1 MPEIFEK
8 LGLDPKLLIAQ
19 VVNFVLLLVILQK
32 IGYKPILKMLN
43 DRTEKIEKSL
53 KQAKKIEEELQNT
66 EETKIAEIKK
76 AKIESQEI
84 IKEANELAEKK
95 SQEMIEKTKVKTQ
108 EIVASAKQEI
118 QAEKESSITEAKKEI
133 ADISVQIAKKI
144 IGNNFDENREKEAVS
159 DILTKI
165 K

>member
-19 VVNFVLLLVILQK
+19 AVNFILLLVILQK

-66 EETKIAEIKK
+66 EEIKIAEIKK
-76 AKIESQEI
+76 AKQESQEI
-84 IKEANELAEKK
+84 IKDANELAEKK

>member
-19 VVNFVLLLVILQK
+19 AVNFILLLVILQK
-32 IGYKPILKMLN
+32 IGYKPILRMLN

-66 EETKIAEIKK
+66 EEIKIAEIKK
-76 AKIESQEI
+76 AKQESQEI
-84 IKEANELAEKK
+84 IKDANELAEKK

-108 EIVASAKQEI
+108 EIVASTKQEI
-118 QAEKESSITEAKKEI
+118 QAEKESSIAEAKSEI
-133 ADISVQIAKKI
+133 SDISIQIAKKI
-144 IGNNFDENREKEAVS
+144 IGSNFDENKEKEAVS

>member
-19 VVNFVLLLVILQK
+19 AVNFILLLVILQK

-66 EETKIAEIKK
+66 EEIKIAEIKK
-76 AKIESQEI
+76 AKQESQEI
-84 IKEANELAEKK
+84 IKDANELAEKK

-118 QAEKESSITEAKKEI
+118 QAEKESSVAEAKSEI
-133 ADISVQIAKKI
+133 SDISIQIAKKI
-144 IGNNFDENREKEAVS
+144 IGSNFDENKEKEAVN
-159 DILTKI
+159 DILAKI

>member
-8 LGLDPKLLIAQ
+8 LGLDPKLLVAQ
-19 VVNFVLLLVILQK
+19 AVNFVLLLVILQK
-32 IGYKPILKMLN
+32 IGYKPILKMLS

-53 KQAKKIEEELQNT
+53 IQAKKIEEELRNT

-76 AKIESQEI
+76 AKLESQEI

-95 SQEMIEKTKVKTQ
+95 SLEMVERTKVKAQ
-108 EIVASAKQEI
+108 EIVISAKHEI
-118 QAEKESSITEAKKEI
+118 QAEKESSIAEAKKEI
-133 ADISVQIAKKI
+133 AEISIQIAKKI
-144 IGNNFDENREKEAVS
+144 IGNNFDEGKEKDAVN
-159 DILTKI
+159 DILVKI

>member
-8 LGLDPKLLIAQ
+8 LGLDPKLLVAQ
-19 VVNFVLLLVILQK
+19 AVNFILLLVILQK

-53 KQAKKIEEELQNT
+53 KQAKKIEEELKNT
-66 EETKIAEIKK
+66 EETKIVEIKK
-76 AKIESQEI
+76 AKLESQEI

-95 SQEMIEKTKVKTQ
+95 SLEMIERTKAKTQ
-108 EIVASAKQEI
+108 DIVISAKQEI
-118 QAEKESSITEAKKEI
+118 QTEKESSIEEAKREI
-133 ADISVQIAKKI
+133 TGISIQIAKKI
-144 IGNNFDENREKEAVS
+144 IGSNFDENKEKETAN
-159 DILTKI
+159 DILAKI

>member
-8 LGLDPKLLIAQ
+8 LGLDLKLLVAQ
-19 VVNFVLLLVILQK
+19 AVNFILLLVILQK

-84 IKEANELAEKK
+84 IKQANELAEKK
-95 SQEMIEKTKVKTQ
+95 SLEMIERTKTKTQ
-108 EIVASAKQEI
+108 DIVASAKQEI
-118 QAEKESSITEAKKEI
+118 QAEKEVSVAEAKKEI

-144 IGNNFDENREKEAVS
+144 IGNNFDENKEKEAIS
-159 DILTKI
+159 DILSKV